1 MLKKTFLP
9 ALLALLPLLSTA
21 QTKPLDHSVYDG
33 WQSISRGS
41 LTPDGTILSYSI
53 TPQEGDACVVI
64 RRTDNSKEVRIPR
77 GSGLSVDP
85 TGKWAYCKVVA
96 PFADTRQARIDKKKR
111 EDMPKDSLAYI
122 NLSTLEVKLVP
133 DVKTIRTSTD
143 AMPYVAYSFDKGV
156 VVLDPA
162 TGKVD
167 TLKNADA
174 FQFNRMGTLM
184 AYTTKKEKKDSLSR
198 DALLVYNLQSGES
211 ETLSEGKKFYG
222 GMAFGPSDSD
232 LIFLSSTDSLKDG
245 NKHCALSLWRNGR
258 VSEIVP
264 QNHSFPKCPEGWTLN
279 ENSAPYFSASG
290 ERIFVGVAP
299 FRPAK
304 DTTIVDF
311 EAAQVDIWNWD
322 AYRTPPQQKVQQNS
336 ILSKTYPA
344 VINLPDHEVIP
355 LTTSEFARVSLWG
368 GADNDW
374 ALLTDST
381 PYMISS
387 TWDGNNFRDVEI
399 VSLKDGS
406 HRRIMTKL
414 SGSPSISPTG
424 KYLIWYDSSDLQF
437 YTYEVAT
444 GATVCLTADQRTA
457 FYDEE
462 DDHPTSPGPYDS
474 PSWIGNDEYVL
485 ICDRYDVFRFKPDG
499 SEVVNI
505 TKGVGRQN
513 RVQLRRTSAIDWGI
527 SAAESRVGVRHI
539 TGKTDQIMLT
549 AFNEVTKENGLGFL
563 QGVSPQEPKYFTDK
577 QYFTGMVQARNKAVM
592 AFQKGDFRHPY
603 DIYLTREV
611 SRKGVVASAFKN
623 DLPAYIAKGEKLSS
637 INPQQAQYR
646 WGEPRLVHWNAYDGT
661 PMDGLLYVPDGTTD
675 ADKLPMMIYF
685 YEKNAETLYRY
696 SAPAPSRSIIN
707 IPYYVSNGYAVFVPD
722 IVYTVGHPGES
733 AYNCIVSGA
742 EAMCEQFPFINKERM
757 AIQGQS
763 WGGYQVAYLV
773 TRTNLFRAA
782 GAGAPVGNMTSA
794 YGGIRWESGN
804 VRAVQYEHGQS
815 RIGKSMWEEGGLDLY
830 IENSPVFFV
839 DKVQTPVLIMHND
852 ADGAVPW
859 YQGIE
864 FFMNLRRFSKPAWL
878 LEYNNEAHNLTERR
892 NTRDLTVRLQQ
903 FFDYYLKDGPLPAW
917 MKNGVPVWQ
926 KGQYYGFEEAK

>member
-1 MLKKTFLP
+1 MVKRIFSIVA
-9 ALLALLPLLSTA
+9 ALILPLLSFS

-33 WQSISRGS
+33 WQRVGNAVLS
-41 LTPDGTILSYSI
+41 PDGSILSYSVL
-53 TPQEGDACVVI
+53 PQEGDALLII
-64 RRTDNSKEVRIPR
+64 RKTDSSKEVSIPR
-77 GSGLSVDP
+77 GTGLSLDP

-96 PFADTRQARIDKKKR
+96 PFADTRQARIAKKKR
-111 EDMPKDSLAYI
+111 EDMPKDSLAFI
-122 NLSTLEVKLVP
+122 NLSTFEVTKVP
-133 DVKTIRTSTD
+133 DVKTIKTGFDT
-143 AMPYVAYSFDKGV
+143 MPYVAYSFDKGV
-156 VVLDPA
+156 VSLNPA
-162 TGKVD
+162 TRAVD
-167 TLKNADA
+167 TIKHADN
-174 FQFNRMGTLM
+174 FLFNRDASLM
-184 AYTTKKEKKDSLSR
+184 AVTLKKDKKDSLSR
-198 DALLVYNLQSGES
+198 DALIIYNPATKEVT
-211 ETLSEGKKFYG
+211 TLSEGKKYYG
-222 GMAFGPSDSD
+222 GLEFSPSGKD
-232 LIFLSSTDSLKDG
+232 LLFLSSTDSLQDG
-245 NKHCALSLWRNGR
+245 NKHCALNLWRDGR

-264 QNHSFPKCPEGWTLN
+264 QGYTVRNTPKGWTLT
-279 ENSAPYFSASG
+279 ENSAPYFSTSG

-322 AYRTPPQQKVQQNS
+322 AMRTPPQQKVQQS
-336 ILSKTYPA
+336 RILSKTYPA
-344 VINLPDHEVIP
+344 VINLPSREVIP
-355 LTTSEFARVSLWG
+355 LTTSEYARVALWG
-368 GADNDW
+368 GADGDW
-374 ALLTDST
+374 ALSIDST
-381 PYMISS
+381 PYAISS
-387 TWDGNNFRDVEI
+387 TWDGNNFTDVEI

-414 SGSPSISPTG
+414 SGSPSVSPTG
-424 KYLIWYDSSDLQF
+424 KYLVWYDSEDLQF

-474 PSWIGNDEYVL
+474 PSWIANDEYLL

-513 RVQLRRTSAIDWGI
+513 RVQFRRTSAVDWGI
-527 SAAESRVGVRHI
+527 HTSESRVGIRHQ
-539 TGKTDQIMLT
+539 TAKDEQIMLT

-563 QGVSPQEPKYFTDK
+563 QGIAPQEPKYFADK
-577 QYFTGMVQARNKAVM
+577 NYYSGMVKARNKAVM
-592 AFQKGDFRHPY
+592 AYLKGNFRAPY
-603 DIYLTREV
+603 DIYLTKEA
-611 SRKGVVASAFKN
+611 SRKGVVANAFKN
-623 DLPAYIAKGEKLSS
+623 DLPGYIAKGEKLSS
-637 INPQQAQYR
+637 INPQQANYR

-661 PMDGLLYVPDGTTD
+661 PLDGILYVPDGTTD
-675 ADKLPMMIYF
+675 ADKLPLMIYF

-696 SAPAPSRSIIN
+696 IAPAPSRSTVN
-707 IPYYVSNGYAVFVPD
+707 IPYFVSNGYAVFVPD
-722 IVYTVGHPGES
+722 IVYEVGHPGES

-742 EAMCEQFPFINKERM
+742 EALCDQFRFINRDKM

-773 TRTNLFRAA
+773 TRTDLFAAA

-830 IENSPVFFV
+830 IENSPVFHV
-839 DKVQTPVLIMHND
+839 DKVTTPVLIMHND

-864 FFMNLRRFSKPAWL
+864 FFMNLRRFGKQAWM
-878 LEYNNEAHNLTERR
+878 LEYNNEAHNLSERR
-892 NTRDLTVRLQQ
+892 NSRDLSVRLQQ

-917 MKNGVPVWQ
+917 MKTGVPVWQ
-926 KGQYYGFEEAK
+926 KGQYYGFEEAE